1 MNRKHTPSGPEAKLI
16 NLPIIFSG
24 SEAAKHGLNRASLT
38 RLCGAGVLLRLE
50 KGIFKKAGADLDP
63 GLEEL
68 AVACAKM
75 GPDSYIAGLSA
86 LSFHSL
92 LNFVPKTI
100 WVAAGR
106 NKRSTTYRVIRS
118 DVDLQGVEVIE
129 GVVRMAGVERA
140 LVDAFRYSTKMTLE
154 HCFLAAGRA
163 FKTNLTSPT
172 KVLALARKLA
182 LEKFILRHWEAL
194 NVE

>member
-1 MNRKHTPSGPEAKLI
+1 MKRKHTPSGPEAKLI
-16 NLPIIFSG
+16 TLPAIFSG
-24 SEAAKHGLNRASLT
+24 KEAAKHGLNRASLT
-38 RLCGAGVLLRLE
+38 RLCDVGVLLRLE
-50 KGIFKKAGADLDP
+50 KGIFKKPDAEMDP

-75 GPDSYIAGLSA
+75 GPDSYISGLSA

-106 NKRSTTYRVIRS
+106 NKRSSTYRVVRS

-163 FKTNLTSPT
+163 FKSNLTSPT
-172 KVLALARKLA
+172 KVLALARKLT

>member
-1 MNRKHTPSGPEAKLI
+1 MSRKHAPSSPDAKLKT
-16 NLPIIFSG
+16 LPSLFLG
-24 SEAAKHGLNRASLT
+24 TEAAEHGLNRASLK
-38 RLCGAGVLLRLE
+38 RLCDAGVLLRLE
-50 KGIFKKAGADLDP
+50 KGIFKKACAEIDP
-63 GLEEL
+63 ALEEL
-68 AVACAKM
+68 AVACAKL

-86 LSFHSL
+86 LSFHNL
-92 LNFVPKTI
+92 LNFIPKSI

-106 NKRSTTYRVIRS
+106 NKRSSAYRVIRS
-118 DVDLQGVEVIE
+118 EVDLQGVEVIE
-129 GVVRMAGVERA
+129 GLVRIAGVERA

-163 FKTNLTSPT
+163 FKANLTSPT
-172 KVLALARKLA
+172 KVLALARRLS